1 MLDRLEVFGEGA
13 EKVVSDGIREE
24 YLWDS
29 YFRILRNKETVWQ
42 TNSLNRM
49 VQTL

>member
-1 MLDRLEVFGEGA
+1 MLDHLEVFGEGA

-24 YLWDS
+24 YLWGN
-29 YFRILRNKETVWQ
+29 YFRIFRNKEIVWQ

-49 VQTL
+49 VRTL